1 MYNIFTF
8 KYTNLVSKIK
18 DFNII
23 DYQYDSNT
31 IIRLNKLNNNIIISN
46 RFSNKAFNISILDA
60 KIKKLYYGSSGADL
74 LFKHMYKLYI
84 ISKIYDQ

>member
-1 MYNIFTF
+1 MYNIFIF
-8 KYTNLVSKIK
+8 KYTNFISKIK

-23 DYQYDSNT
+23 DYQYDSNA

-46 RFSNKAFNISILDA
+46 RFNNSAFNISILDT

-74 LFKHMYKLYI
+74 LFRYMYKLYI

>member
-1 MYNIFTF
+1 MYDIFTF
-8 KYTNLVSKIK
+8 KYTDLISKIK
-18 DFNII
+18 DFSII

-46 RFSNKAFNISILDA
+46 RFSDKAFNISILDA
-60 KIKKLYYGSSGADL
+60 KIKKLYCGSFGADL
-74 LFKHMYKLYI
+74 LFRHMYKLYI

>member
-1 MYNIFTF
+1 MYNFFTF
-8 KYTNLVSKIK
+8 KYINFVFKIK
-18 DFNII
+18 DFSII
-23 DYQYDSNT
+23 DYQYDSNA

-46 RFSNKAFNISILDA
+46 RFNNSAFNISILDA

>member
-8 KYTNLVSKIK
+8 KYTDLVSKIK
-18 DFNII
+18 DFSII

-46 RFSNKAFNISILDA
+46 RFSNKAFNISILDT
-60 KIKKLYYGSSGADL
+60 KIKKIYYGSYETDL
-74 LFKHMYKLYI
+74 LFKYMYKLYI

>member
-8 KYTNLVSKIK
+8 KYTDLVSKIK
-18 DFNII
+18 DFSII
-23 DYQYDSNT
+23 DYQYDSNA

-46 RFSNKAFNISILDA
+46 RFNNSAFNISILDA

>member
-8 KYTNLVSKIK
+8 KYTDFVFKIK

-23 DYQYDSNT
+23 DYQYDSNA
-31 IIRLNKLNNNIIISN
+31 IIRLNKLNNDIIISN

-60 KIKKLYYGSSGADL
+60 KIKKLYYGSSGTDL
-74 LFKHMYKLYI
+74 LFRHMYKLYI

>member
-1 MYNIFTF
+1 MYNVFKF
-8 KYTNLVSKIK
+8 KYIDFVSKIK

-23 DYQYDSNT
+23 DYQYDSNA

-46 RFSNKAFNISILDA
+46 RFNNSAFNISILDA

-74 LFKHMYKLYI
+74 LFRHMYKLYI

>member
-8 KYTNLVSKIK
+8 KYIDLVSKIK
-18 DFNII
+18 DFSII
-23 DYQYDSNT
+23 DYQYDSST

-46 RFSNKAFNISILDA
+46 RFNNSAFNISILDA
-60 KIKKLYYGSSGADL
+60 KIKKIYYGSFRTDL
-74 LFKHMYKLYI
+74 LFKYMYKLYI

>member
-8 KYTNLVSKIK
+8 KYIDFVSKIK

-23 DYQYDSNT
+23 DYQYDSSI

-46 RFSNKAFNISILDA
+46 RFDNSAFNISILDA
-60 KIKKLYYGSSGADL
+60 KIKKLYYGSSEADL
-74 LFKHMYKLYI
+74 LFKYMYKLYI

>member
-8 KYTNLVSKIK
+8 KYIDFVSRIK

-23 DYQYDSNT
+23 DYQYGSNT

-60 KIKKLYYGSSGADL
+60 KIKKLYYGSSGSDL
-74 LFKHMYKLYI
+74 LFRHMYKLYI

>member
-1 MYNIFTF
+1 MYNVFTF
-8 KYTNLVSKIK
+8 KYIDFMSKIK
-18 DFNII
+18 DFSII

-46 RFSNKAFNISILDA
+46 RFSNSAFNISILDA
-60 KIKKLYYGSSGADL
+60 KIKKLYYGSSGANL
-74 LFKHMYKLYI
+74 LFRHMYKLYI

>member
-8 KYTNLVSKIK
+8 KYIDFVSKIK

-23 DYQYDSNT
+23 NYQYDSNN

-46 RFSNKAFNISILDA
+46 RFNNSAFNISILDA

-74 LFKHMYKLYI
+74 LFRHMYKLYI
-84 ISKIYDQ
+84 ISKVYDQ

>member
-8 KYTNLVSKIK
+8 KYIDFVSKIK

-46 RFSNKAFNISILDA
+46 RFNNSAFNISILDA

>member
-8 KYTNLVSKIK
+8 KYIDFASKIK

-23 DYQYDSNT
+23 DYQYGSNT

-46 RFSNKAFNISILDA
+46 RFNNSVFNVSILDA
-60 KIKKLYYGSSGADL
+60 KIKKIYYGSSGADL

>member
-8 KYTNLVSKIK
+8 KYIDFVSKIK

-31 IIRLNKLNNNIIISN
+31 IVRLNKLNNNIIISN
-46 RFSNKAFNISILDA
+46 RFNNSAFNISILDA

>member
-8 KYTNLVSKIK
+8 KYTDLVSKIK
-18 DFNII
+18 DFSII
-23 DYQYDSNT
+23 DYQYESST

-74 LFKHMYKLYI
+74 LFKYMYKLYI
-84 ISKIYDQ
+84 ISKVYDQ

>member
-8 KYTNLVSKIK
+8 KYTNFASKIK

-23 DYQYDSNT
+23 DYKYDSSI

-74 LFKHMYKLYI
+74 LFRHMYKLYI

>member
-8 KYTNLVSKIK
+8 KYTDLVSKIK
-18 DFNII
+18 DFSII
-23 DYQYDSNT
+23 DYQYDSST

-46 RFSNKAFNISILDA
+46 RFNNSAFNISILDA
-60 KIKKLYYGSSGADL
+60 KIKKLYYGSFGADL
-74 LFKHMYKLYI
+74 LFKYMYKLYI

>member
-18 DFNII
+18 DFSII

-46 RFSNKAFNISILDA
+46 CFSNSAFNISILDA

-74 LFKHMYKLYI
+74 LFRHIYKLYI